1 MRSKDEFSLC
11 IEGNSTAMSRRIPPF
26 AAIRA
31 FEAAARHLSLKKA
44 AEELCVT
51 PSAISHQIKTL
62 EEFLGTA
69 LFDHEGNKLALR
81 QTGQAYVG
89 KLTVLLDRLDES
101 TRAVTGHK
109 QTELRVLT
117 TPSFAARWLV
127 PRLNKIPFWQTIRLR
142 VSESEPCTDFASN
155 DADIVIQW
163 ADAKAPGVVVE
174 PLMTSGR
181 YPVVSPALQSRA
193 KIEEPRDLLR
203 VTLFHDEGEDDGW
216 ADWFWAAGLG
226 SPVLPRGPRF
236 QHCELS
242 TTAAERGQG
251 VALAFDAMVRTALAG
266 GTLVRLFEAI
276 SLPTI
281 IYSVAYPQARCDD
294 PAIHAFRKWVFSE
307 VAADGTLAP
316 GAPIAAM

>member
-1 MRSKDEFSLC
+1 
-11 IEGNSTAMSRRIPPF
+11 MSRRIPPF

-101 TRAVTGHK
+101 TRAVTEPK
-109 QTELRVLT
+109 RTELRVLT
-117 TPSFAARWLV
+117 TPGFAARWLV
-127 PRLNKIPFWQTIRLR
+127 PRLDKVPFWRTIRLR
-142 VSESEPCTDFASN
+142 VSERAPCTDFASN

-163 ADAKAPGVVVE
+163 ADGKVPGVVVE
-174 PLMTSGR
+174 PLMASGR
-181 YPVVSPALQSRA
+181 YPVVSPALKSRV
-193 KIEEPRDLLR
+193 KIEEPSDLLR
-203 VTLFHDEGEDDGW
+203 VTLFHDEVEDGW
-216 ADWFWAAGLG
+216 ADWFRAAGLG
-226 SPVLPRGPRF
+226 SPLLPRGPRF
-236 QHCELS
+236 QNCELS

-251 VALAFDAMVRTALAG
+251 VALAYDAMVRTTLAG
-266 GTLVRLFEAI
+266 GNLVRLFEAV
-276 SLPTI
+276 SLPIT

-294 PAIHAFRKWVFSE
+294 PAIHAFRDWVFSE
-307 VAADGTLAP
+307 VVAEGTLAP
-316 GAPIAAM
+316 GAPIASAGENMTKAQ

>member
-1 MRSKDEFSLC
+1 
-11 IEGNSTAMSRRIPPF
+11 MSRRIPPF

-51 PSAISHQIKTL
+51 PSAVSHQIKTL
-62 EEFLGTA
+62 EEFLGTP
-69 LFDHEGNKLALR
+69 LFDHEGNKLVLR

-101 TRAVTGHK
+101 TRAVTGPK

-117 TPSFAARWLV
+117 TPGFAARWLV
-127 PRLNKIPFWQTIRLR
+127 PRLDKVPFWQTIRLR
-142 VSESEPCTDFASN
+142 VSERAPCSDFASN

-163 ADAKAPGVVVE
+163 SDGKVPGVVVE
-174 PLMTSGR
+174 PLMASGR
-181 YPVVSPALQSRA
+181 YPVVSPALKSRA
-193 KIEEPRDLLR
+193 KIEEPSDLLR
-203 VTLFHDEGEDDGW
+203 VTLFHDEEEDGW
-216 ADWFWAAGLG
+216 ADWFRAAGLG

-236 QHCELS
+236 QNCELS

-251 VALAFDAMVRTALAG
+251 VALAYDAMVRTTLAA
-266 GTLVRLFEAI
+266 GTLVRLFEAV
-276 SLPTI
+276 SLPIT

-294 PAIHAFRKWVFSE
+294 PGIHAFRDWVFSE

-316 GAPIAAM
+316 GAPIAVM